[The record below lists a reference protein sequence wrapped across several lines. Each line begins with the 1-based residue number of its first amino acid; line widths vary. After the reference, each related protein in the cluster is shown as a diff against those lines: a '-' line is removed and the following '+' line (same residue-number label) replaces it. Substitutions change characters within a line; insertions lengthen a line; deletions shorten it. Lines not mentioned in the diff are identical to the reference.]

1 MHTSRNTSVFGLGR
15 IRYLARATMSVTHIR
30 HLLTSF
36 GIMTHAV
43 FAQCLH
49 ANIADDLADLLFTS
63 PNNKAMLYG
72 PLAQD

>member
-1 MHTSRNTSVFGLGR
+1 
-15 IRYLARATMSVTHIR
+15 MSVTHIR